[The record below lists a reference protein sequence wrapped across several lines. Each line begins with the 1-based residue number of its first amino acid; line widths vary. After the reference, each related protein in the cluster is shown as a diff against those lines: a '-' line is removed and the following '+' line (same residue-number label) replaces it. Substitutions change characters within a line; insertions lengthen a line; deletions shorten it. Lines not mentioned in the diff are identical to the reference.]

1 MLEGKFVLG
10 DGRQEEGVESVGFN
24 KGTQTAIAGD
34 TGGNMQRKPPQQ
46 GFEYRTSAR
55 NVRVFQQREAGFDHR
70 IGHFRPPE
78 NAVRILKC
86 HISLGLEG
94 LVLEKYRLGW
104 PTL

>member
-1 MLEGKFVLG
+1 MLSDTMLEGKFVLG
-10 DGRQEEGVESVGFN
+10 DGRQEE
-24 KGTQTAIAGD
+24 
-34 TGGNMQRKPPQQ
+34 
-46 GFEYRTSAR
+46 
-55 NVRVFQQREAGFDHR
+55 GFDHR

-94 LVLEKYRLGW
+94 FVLEKYRLGW